1 MKNNLDMII
10 NVKKIVENVLYEIN
24 VGKSKIFNISDRLR
38 DEYEDRKKELETVKN
53 ELFHVL
59 TEVDE
64 LEKLD
69 KNMRNKLVI
78 ESKKLD
84 EVNNEILK
92 DIYDQAL
99 DIRVKYITKQN
110 EEKDL
115 IKRRDNIQRSLK
127 NYIIS
132 IHEAENAVSQ
142 ISVAIDF
149 LNGNLVETLNSNDEK
164 NKFNTVIKI
173 LENQEKEK
181 KRIARDIH
189 DGPAQ
194 YIANV
199 IMRIDFCK
207 VVIKKDIDRGLK
219 ELEDLKLHTK
229 RALKEVRTIIYGLK
243 PIHLEELGLK
253 GAIENMGVEIIKD
266 YQINMYSEFY
276 GEIEEVEGI
285 VKTTTYR
292 IIQEV
297 VNNAKKHSNAK
308 NINLKISSN
317 REILGIIIEDDGVGF
332 NFKETLKKIKNDGNK
347 YGLIGIIERVNQL
360 EGKIKVNSYFGGGTI
375 YNINLPINRKVD
387 SYGE

>member
-115 IKRRDNIQRSLK
+115 IKRRNNIQRL
-127 NYIIS
+127 
-132 IHEAENAVSQ
+132 
-142 ISVAIDF
+142 
-149 LNGNLVETLNSNDEK
+149 
-164 NKFNTVIKI
+164 
-173 LENQEKEK
+173 
-181 KRIARDIH
+181 
-189 DGPAQ
+189 
-194 YIANV
+194 
-199 IMRIDFCK
+199 
-207 VVIKKDIDRGLK
+207 
-219 ELEDLKLHTK
+219 
-229 RALKEVRTIIYGLK
+229 
-243 PIHLEELGLK
+243 
-253 GAIENMGVEIIKD
+253 
-266 YQINMYSEFY
+266 
-276 GEIEEVEGI
+276 
-285 VKTTTYR
+285 
-292 IIQEV
+292 
-297 VNNAKKHSNAK
+297 
-308 NINLKISSN
+308 
-317 REILGIIIEDDGVGF
+317 
-332 NFKETLKKIKNDGNK
+332 
-347 YGLIGIIERVNQL
+347 
-360 EGKIKVNSYFGGGTI
+360 
-375 YNINLPINRKVD
+375 
-387 SYGE
+387 

>member
-1 MKNNLDMII
+1 MKDNLDMTV

-24 VGKSKIFNISDRLR
+24 LGKGKIFNISDRLR
-38 DEYEDRKKELETVKN
+38 DEYEARKKELKVVKN

-59 TEVDE
+59 AEVDE

-69 KNMRNKLVI
+69 KNMRNELVI
-78 ESKKLD
+78 ESKKID
-84 EVNNEILK
+84 EVNNEALK

-110 EEKDL
+110 EEKEL
-115 IKRRDNIQRSLK
+115 IKRRDSLQRSLK
-127 NYIIS
+127 NYVNS
-132 IHEAENAVSQ
+132 IHEAENAVNQ

-149 LNGNLVETLNSNDEK
+149 LSGNLLDTLNNNDEK

-189 DGPAQ
+189 DGPSQ

-219 ELEDLKLHTK
+219 ELEDLKIHTK
-229 RALKEVRTIIYGLK
+229 RALKEIRTIIYGLK

-253 GAIENMGVEIIKD
+253 GAIENMAVEIIND
-266 YQINMYSEFY
+266 YKINMYCEFY
-276 GEIEEVEGI
+276 GEIENVEGI
-285 VKTTTYR
+285 IKTTTYR

-308 NINLKISSN
+308 NINLKVSIN
-317 REILGIIIEDDGVGF
+317 EGILIIIIEDDGVGF
-332 NFKETLKKIKNDGNK
+332 EFKETLKKIKNDGNK

-387 SYGE
+387 SYEE